1 MMGVPFDE
9 PTFVRVDN
17 MSVVYNS
24 LIPQSVLKKKSN
36 LIAYH
41 FVCECAAAADII
53 HVDYEPTNTN
63 LANICTKTQA
73 GPKRHELCAKIL
85 Y

>member
-17 MSVVYNS
+17 MSVLYNS

-41 FVCECAAAADII
+41 FLSKCAAADII
-53 HVDYEPTNTN
+53 HVDYYEPTN
-63 LANICTKTQA
+63 LADICTNTQA
-73 GPKRHELCAKIL
+73 GPKRRELCAKIL